1 MSGGDGTMVLNKLV
15 ICGVGLI
22 GGSLARALKAEG
34 AVKEVIGVGRS
45 EASLRR
51 ACELGVIDRAA
62 TSMAAA
68 VTGADV
74 VVLAAPVAQTPALLS
89 AIRPCLGGNTIV
101 TDAGSTKSDAVAAAN
116 AAFGDDAWRFVPGHP
131 IAGAERSGVE
141 AATVDLYRDRRVVL
155 CPQPGNRSEDV
166 ARIRGMWETTG
177 ARVSE
182 MSETQHDHVFASVS
196 HLPHVLSYALIAQI
210 LDAPDASLKFGFAG
224 GGFRD
229 FTRIAASNPE
239 MWRDICVANRDA
251 LLAELDGYLATL
263 GSLRQLIDAGDG
275 AGLEAVFARA
285 SQARTD
291 WARQQE
297 K

>member
-1 MSGGDGTMVLNKLV
+1 MRLNKLV

-22 GGSLARALKAEG
+22 GGSLARALKAAG
-34 AVKEVIGVGRS
+34 AVNEVVGVGRTQ
-45 EASLRR
+45 ASLAR
-51 ACELGVIDRAA
+51 ACELGVIDQAA
-62 TSMAAA
+62 TSMADA
-68 VTGADV
+68 VSGADIV
-74 VVLAAPVAQTPALLS
+74 LLAAPVAQTPALLA
-89 AIRPCLGGNTIV
+89 AIRPHLRGETIV
-101 TDAGSTKSDAVAAAN
+101 TDAGSTKTDAVAAAQE
-116 AAFGDDAWRFVPGHP
+116 ALGDEAWRFVPGHP
-131 IAGAERSGVE
+131 IAGAELSGVD
-141 AATVDLYRDRRVVL
+141 AAKVDLYRDRRVVL
-155 CPQPGNRSEDV
+155 CPQPANRADDV
-166 ARIRGMWETTG
+166 ARVREMWEATG

-182 MSETQHDHVFASVS
+182 MTERQHDRVFASVS

-210 LDAPDASLKFGFAG
+210 LDAPDAALKFGFAG

-275 AGLEAVFARA
+275 AGLEAVFART

-291 WARQQE
+291 WAKQQE

>member
-1 MSGGDGTMVLNKLV
+1 MSLNKLV

-22 GGSLARALKAEG
+22 GGSLARALKAAG
-34 AVKEVIGVGRS
+34 TVKEVVGVGRS
-45 EASLRR
+45 EASLAR

-62 TSMAAA
+62 VSMADA
-68 VTGADV
+68 VAGADV
-74 VVLAAPVAQTPALLS
+74 VVLAAPVAQTPALFA
-89 AIRPCLGGNTIV
+89 AIRPHLAGHTIV
-101 TDAGSTKSDAVAAAN
+101 TDAGSTKTDAVAAAK
-116 AAFGDDAWRFVPGHP
+116 AALGDEVWRFVPGHP
-131 IAGAERSGVE
+131 IAGAELSGVD
-141 AATVDLYRDRRVVL
+141 AAKVDLYRDRRVVL

-166 ARIRGMWETTG
+166 ALVRTMWEATG

-182 MSETQHDHVFASVS
+182 MSETQHDRVFASVS

-210 LDAPDASLKFGFAG
+210 LEAPDAALKFGFAG

-239 MWRDICVANRDA
+239 MWRDICVANREA

-263 GSLRQLIDAGDG
+263 GTLRELIDAGDG
-275 AGLEAVFARA
+275 AGLEAVFART

-291 WARQQE
+291 WAKQQE

>member
-1 MSGGDGTMVLNKLV
+1 MRLNKLV

-22 GGSLARALKAEG
+22 GGSLARALKAAG
-34 AVKEVIGVGRS
+34 AVNEVVGVGRT
-45 EASLRR
+45 EASLAR

-62 TSMAAA
+62 TSIADA
-68 VTGADV
+68 VSGADIV
-74 VVLAAPVAQTPALLS
+74 LLAAPVAQTPALLA
-89 AIRPCLGGNTIV
+89 AIRPHLSGETIV
-101 TDAGSTKSDAVAAAN
+101 TDAGSTKTDAVAAASE
-116 AAFGDDAWRFVPGHP
+116 ALGDEAWRFVPGHP
-131 IAGAERSGVE
+131 IAGAELSGVD
-141 AATVDLYRDRRVVL
+141 AAKVDLYRDRRVVL
-155 CPQPGNRSEDV
+155 CPQPANRADDV
-166 ARIRGMWETTG
+166 ARVRGMWEATG

-182 MSETQHDHVFASVS
+182 MTERQHDRVFASVS

-275 AGLEAVFARA
+275 AGLEAVFART

-291 WARQQE
+291 WAKQQE

>member
-1 MSGGDGTMVLNKLV
+1 MSLNKLV

-22 GGSLARALKAEG
+22 GGSLARALKSAG
-34 AVKEVIGVGRS
+34 AVKEVVGVGRA
-45 EASLRR
+45 EASLAR

-62 TSMAAA
+62 TSMADA
-68 VTGADV
+68 VAGADIV
-74 VVLAAPVAQTPALLS
+74 LLAAPVAQTPALLA
-89 AIRPCLGGNTIV
+89 AIRPHLGGQTVV
-101 TDAGSTKSDAVAAAN
+101 TDAGSTKTDAVVAAQAEL
-116 AAFGDDAWRFVPGHP
+116 GDEVWRFVPGHP
-131 IAGAERSGVE
+131 IAGAELSGVD
-141 AATVDLYRDRRVVL
+141 AAKADLYRDRRVVL
-155 CPQPGNRSEDV
+155 CPQAGNRSDDV
-166 ARIRGMWETTG
+166 ARVRAMWEATG

-182 MSETQHDHVFASVS
+182 MTETQHDHVFASVS

-210 LDAPDASLKFGFAG
+210 LDAPDAALKFGFAG

-275 AGLEAVFARA
+275 AGLEAVFART

-291 WARQQE
+291 WAKQQE

>member
-1 MSGGDGTMVLNKLV
+1 MNTMRVNRLV

-22 GGSLARALKAEG
+22 GGSLARALKAAG
-34 AVKEVIGVGRS
+34 AVGEVVGVGRS
-45 EASLRR
+45 EASLAR
-51 ACELGVIDRAA
+51 ARELGVIDRAA
-62 TSMAAA
+62 TSMAQD
-68 VTGADV
+68 VPGADI
-74 VVLAAPVAQTPALLS
+74 VVLAAPVAQTPALLA
-89 AIRPCLGGNTIV
+89 AIRPHLGGGTLV
-101 TDAGSTKSDAVAAAN
+101 TDAGSTKSDAVAAAR
-116 AAFGDDAWRFVPGHP
+116 AALDDEAWRFVPGHP
-131 IAGAERSGVE
+131 IAGAELSGVD
-141 AATVDLYRDRRVVL
+141 AAKADLYRDRRVVL
-155 CPQPGNRSEDV
+155 CPQAVNRAQDV
-166 ARIRGMWETTG
+166 ARVRAMWEATG

-182 MSETQHDHVFASVS
+182 MSETQHDRVFASVS

-210 LDAPDASLKFGFAG
+210 LEAPDAALKFGFAG

-263 GSLRQLIDAGDG
+263 GALRQLIDAGDG
-275 AGLEAVFARA
+275 AGLEAIFART

-291 WARQQE
+291 WAKQQE

>member
-1 MSGGDGTMVLNKLV
+1 MRVNRLV

-22 GGSLARALKAEG
+22 GGSLARALKAAG
-34 AVKEVIGVGRS
+34 AVGEVVGVGRS
-45 EASLRR
+45 EASLAR
-51 ACELGVIDRAA
+51 ARELGVIDRAA
-62 TSMAAA
+62 TSMAQD
-68 VTGADV
+68 VPGADI
-74 VVLAAPVAQTPALLS
+74 VVLAAPVAQTPALLA
-89 AIRPCLGGNTIV
+89 AIRPHLGGGTLV
-101 TDAGSTKSDAVAAAN
+101 TDAGSTKSDAVAAAR
-116 AAFGDDAWRFVPGHP
+116 AALDDEAWRFVPGHP
-131 IAGAERSGVE
+131 IAGAELSGVD
-141 AATVDLYRDRRVVL
+141 AAKADLYRDRRVVL
-155 CPQPGNRSEDV
+155 CPQAVNRAQDV
-166 ARIRGMWETTG
+166 ARVRAMWEATG

-182 MSETQHDHVFASVS
+182 MSETQHDRVFASVS

-210 LDAPDASLKFGFAG
+210 LEAPDAALKFGFAG

-263 GSLRQLIDAGDG
+263 GALRQLIDAGDG
-275 AGLEAVFARA
+275 AGLEAIFART

-291 WARQQE
+291 WAKQQE

>member
-1 MSGGDGTMVLNKLV
+1 MSLNKLV

-22 GGSLARALKAEG
+22 GGSLARALKATG
-34 AVKEVIGVGRS
+34 TVKEVVGVGRS
-45 EASLRR
+45 EASLAR

-62 TSMAAA
+62 VSMADA

-74 VVLAAPVAQTPALLS
+74 VVLAAPVAQTPALLA
-89 AIRPCLGGNTIV
+89 AIRPHLGGNTIV
-101 TDAGSTKSDAVAAAN
+101 TDAGSTKTDAVAAARE
-116 AAFGDDAWRFVPGHP
+116 ALGDEVWRFVPGHP
-131 IAGAERSGVE
+131 IAGAELSGVD
-141 AATVDLYRDRRVVL
+141 AAKVDLYRDRRVVL
-155 CPQPGNRSEDV
+155 CPQPDNRREDV
-166 ARIRGMWETTG
+166 AQVRAMWEATG

-182 MSETQHDHVFASVS
+182 MSETQHDRVFASVS

-210 LDAPDASLKFGFAG
+210 LEAPDAALKFGFAG

-239 MWRDICVANRDA
+239 MWRDICVANREA

-263 GSLRQLIDAGDG
+263 GTLRELIDTGDG

-285 SQARTD
+285 SRARTD
-291 WARQQE
+291 WAKQQE

>member
-1 MSGGDGTMVLNKLV
+1 MSLNKLV

-22 GGSLARALKAEG
+22 GGSLARALKAAD
-34 AVKEVIGVGRS
+34 AVNEVVGVGRT
-45 EASLRR
+45 EASLAR

-62 TSMAAA
+62 ISMADA
-68 VTGADV
+68 VSGADIV
-74 VVLAAPVAQTPALLS
+74 LLAAPVAQTPALLA
-89 AIRPCLGGNTIV
+89 AIRPHLSGETIV
-101 TDAGSTKSDAVAAAN
+101 TDAGSTKTDAVAAAHE
-116 AAFGDDAWRFVPGHP
+116 ALGDEAWRFVPGHP
-131 IAGAERSGVE
+131 IAGAELSGVD
-141 AATVDLYRDRRVVL
+141 AAKVDLYRDRRVVL
-155 CPQPGNRSEDV
+155 CPQPANRADDV
-166 ARIRGMWETTG
+166 ARVRTMWEATG

-182 MSETQHDHVFASVS
+182 MTERQHDRVFASVS

-210 LDAPDASLKFGFAG
+210 LDAPDAALKFGFAG

-275 AGLEAVFARA
+275 AGLEAVFART

-291 WARQQE
+291 WAKQQE

>member
-1 MSGGDGTMVLNKLV
+1 MRLNKLV

-22 GGSLARALKAEG
+22 GGSLARALKAAG
-34 AVKEVIGVGRS
+34 AVNEVVGVGRT
-45 EASLRR
+45 EASLAR

-62 TSMAAA
+62 TSIADA
-68 VTGADV
+68 VSGADIV
-74 VVLAAPVAQTPALLS
+74 LLAAPVAQTPALL
-89 AIRPCLGGNTIV
+89 ATIRPHLSGETIV
-101 TDAGSTKSDAVAAAN
+101 TDAGSTKTDAVAAAHE
-116 AAFGDDAWRFVPGHP
+116 ALGDEAWRFVPGHP
-131 IAGAERSGVE
+131 IAGAELSGVD
-141 AATVDLYRDRRVVL
+141 AAKVDLYRDRRVVL
-155 CPQPGNRSEDV
+155 CPQPANRAEDV
-166 ARIRGMWETTG
+166 ARVRGMWEATG

-182 MSETQHDHVFASVS
+182 MTERQHDRVFASVS

-210 LDAPDASLKFGFAG
+210 LDAPDAALKFGFAG

-275 AGLEAVFARA
+275 AGLEAVFART

-291 WARQQE
+291 WAKQQE

>member
-1 MSGGDGTMVLNKLV
+1 MSLNKLV

-22 GGSLARALKAEG
+22 GGSLARALKAAG
-34 AVKEVIGVGRS
+34 AVKEVVGVGRS
-45 EASLRR
+45 EASLAR

-62 TSMAAA
+62 VSMAEA
-68 VTGADV
+68 VAGADV
-74 VVLAAPVAQTPALLS
+74 VVLAAPVAQTPALLA
-89 AIRPCLGGNTIV
+89 AIRPFLGGDTIV
-101 TDAGSTKSDAVAAAN
+101 TDAGSTKTDAVTAARTAL
-116 AAFGDDAWRFVPGHP
+116 GDEVWRFVPGHP
-131 IAGAERSGVE
+131 IAGAELSGVD
-141 AATVDLYRDRRVVL
+141 AAKADLYRDRRVVL
-155 CPQPGNRSEDV
+155 CPQANNRQADV
-166 ARIRGMWETTG
+166 ARVRAMWEATG

-182 MSETQHDHVFASVS
+182 MSETQHDRVFASVS

-210 LDAPDASLKFGFAG
+210 LDAPDAASKFGFAG

-251 LLAELDGYLATL
+251 LLAELDGYIATL

-275 AGLEAVFARA
+275 AGLEAVFART
-285 SQARTD
+285 SRARTD
-291 WARQQE
+291 WAKQQE

>member
-1 MSGGDGTMVLNKLV
+1 MNAMRVNKLV

-22 GGSLARALKAEG
+22 GGSLARALKAAD
-34 AVKEVIGVGRS
+34 AVGEVVGVGRS
-45 EASLRR
+45 EASLVR

-62 TSMAAA
+62 TSMEEA
-68 VTGADV
+68 VRDADI
-74 VVLAAPVAQTPALLS
+74 VVLAAPVAQTPALLA
-89 AIRPCLGGNTIV
+89 AICPHLGGNTLV
-101 TDAGSTKSDAVAAAN
+101 TDAGSTKSDAVAAAR
-116 AAFGDDAWRFVPGHP
+116 AALGGDAWRFVPGHP
-131 IAGAERSGVE
+131 IAGAELSGVD
-141 AATVDLYRDRRVVL
+141 AAKADLYRDRRVVL
-155 CPQPGNRSEDV
+155 CPQPDNRIEDV
-166 ARIRGMWETTG
+166 ARVRAMWEAAG

-182 MSETQHDHVFASVS
+182 MSERQHDRVFASVS

-210 LDAPDASLKFGFAG
+210 LDAPDATLKFGFAG

-263 GSLRQLIDAGDG
+263 GTLRQLIDAGDG
-275 AGLEAVFARA
+275 AGLEAVFART

-291 WARQQE
+291 WAKQQE
-297 K
+297 R

>member
-1 MSGGDGTMVLNKLV
+1 MSLNKLV

-22 GGSLARALKAEG
+22 GGSLARALKSAG
-34 AVKEVIGVGRS
+34 AVTEVVGVGRT
-45 EASLRR
+45 EASLAR

-62 TSMAAA
+62 TSMADA
-68 VTGADV
+68 VAGADIV
-74 VVLAAPVAQTPALLS
+74 LLAAPVAQTPALFA
-89 AIRPCLGGNTIV
+89 AIRPHLGGQTIV
-101 TDAGSTKSDAVAAAN
+101 TDAGSTKTDAVAAAKTEL
-116 AAFGDDAWRFVPGHP
+116 GDEVWRFVPGHP
-131 IAGAERSGVE
+131 IAGAELSGVD
-141 AATVDLYRDRRVVL
+141 AAKADLYRDRRVVL
-155 CPQPGNRSEDV
+155 CPQAGNRRDDV
-166 ARIRGMWETTG
+166 ARVRAMWEATG

-182 MSETQHDHVFASVS
+182 MTETQHDRVFASVS

-210 LDAPDASLKFGFAG
+210 LDAPDAALKFGFAG

-275 AGLEAVFARA
+275 AGLEAVFART

-291 WARQQE
+291 WAKQQE

>member
-1 MSGGDGTMVLNKLV
+1 MSLNKLV

-22 GGSLARALKAEG
+22 GGSLARALKVAG
-34 AVKEVIGVGRS
+34 VVKEVVGVGRS
-45 EASLRR
+45 EASLAR

-62 TSMAAA
+62 VSMADA

-74 VVLAAPVAQTPALLS
+74 VVLAAPVAQTPALLA
-89 AIRPCLGGNTIV
+89 AIRPYLGGQTIV
-101 TDAGSTKSDAVAAAN
+101 TDAGSTKTDAVAAAKV
-116 AAFGDDAWRFVPGHP
+116 ALSDEVWRFVPGHP
-131 IAGAERSGVE
+131 IAGAELSGVD
-141 AATVDLYRDRRVVL
+141 AAKADLYLDRRVVL
-155 CPQPGNRSEDV
+155 CPQAGNRSEDV
-166 ARIRGMWETTG
+166 ARVRAMWEATG

-182 MSETQHDHVFASVS
+182 MSETQHDRVFASVS

-210 LDAPDASLKFGFAG
+210 LEAPDAALKLGFAG

-239 MWRDICVANRDA
+239 MWRDICVANREA

-263 GSLRQLIDAGDG
+263 GRLRELIDAGDG
-275 AGLEAVFARA
+275 AGLEAVFART

-291 WARQQE
+291 WAKQQE

>member
-1 MSGGDGTMVLNKLV
+1 MSLNKLV

-22 GGSLARALKAEG
+22 GGSLARALKAAG
-34 AVKEVIGVGRS
+34 AVKEIVGVGRTES
-45 EASLRR
+45 SLAR

-62 TSMAAA
+62 TSMADA
-68 VTGADV
+68 VAGADIV
-74 VVLAAPVAQTPALLS
+74 LLAAPVAQTPALLA
-89 AIRPCLGGNTIV
+89 AIRPYLEGHTIV
-101 TDAGSTKSDAVAAAN
+101 TDAGSTKTDAVAAARS
-116 AAFGDDAWRFVPGHP
+116 ALGDDAWRFVPGHP
-131 IAGAERSGVE
+131 IAGAELSGVD
-141 AATVDLYRDRRVVL
+141 AAKVDLYRDRRVVL
-155 CPQPGNRSEDV
+155 CPQAGNRSEDV
-166 ARIRGMWETTG
+166 ARVRAMWEATG

-182 MSETQHDHVFASVS
+182 MTETQHDRVFASVS

-210 LDAPDASLKFGFAG
+210 LDAPDAAQKFGFAG

-263 GSLRQLIDAGDG
+263 GSLRELIDAGDG
-275 AGLEAVFARA
+275 AGLEAVFART

-291 WARQQE
+291 WAKQQE

>member
-1 MSGGDGTMVLNKLV
+1 MSVNKLV

-22 GGSLARALKAEG
+22 GGSLARALKAAG
-34 AVKEVIGVGRS
+34 AVKEVVGVGRTQT
-45 EASLRR
+45 SLVR

-62 TSMAAA
+62 VSMADA
-68 VTGADV
+68 VAGADIV
-74 VVLAAPVAQTPALLS
+74 LLAAPVAQTPALLA
-89 AIRPCLGGNTIV
+89 AIRPHLGGTTIV
-101 TDAGSTKSDAVAAAN
+101 TDAGSTKSDAVAAAH
-116 AAFGDDAWRFVPGHP
+116 AALGEDAWRFVPGHP
-131 IAGAERSGVE
+131 IAGAELSGVD
-141 AATVDLYRDRRVVL
+141 AAKADLYRDRRVVL
-155 CPQPGNRSEDV
+155 CPQPENRSDDV
-166 ARIRGMWETTG
+166 ARVRAMWEATG

-182 MSETQHDHVFASVS
+182 MTPTQHDHVFASVS

-210 LDAPDASLKFGFAG
+210 LDAPDAALKFGFAG

-275 AGLEAVFARA
+275 AGLEAVFART
-285 SQARTD
+285 SRARTD
-291 WARQQE
+291 WAKQQE

>member
-1 MSGGDGTMVLNKLV
+1 MSLNKLV

-22 GGSLARALKAEG
+22 GGSLARALKAAG
-34 AVKEVIGVGRS
+34 TVKEVVGVGRS
-45 EASLRR
+45 EASLAR

-62 TSMAAA
+62 VSMADA
-68 VTGADV
+68 VAGADV
-74 VVLAAPVAQTPALLS
+74 VVLAAPVAQTPALFA
-89 AIRPCLGGNTIV
+89 AIRPHLVGHTIV
-101 TDAGSTKSDAVAAAN
+101 TDAGSTKTDAVTAAK
-116 AAFGDDAWRFVPGHP
+116 AALGDEAWRFVPGHP
-131 IAGAERSGVE
+131 IAGAELSGVD
-141 AATVDLYRDRRVVL
+141 AAKVDLYRDRRVVL
-155 CPQPGNRSEDV
+155 CPQPANRSEDV
-166 ARIRGMWETTG
+166 ALVRAMWEATG

-182 MSETQHDHVFASVS
+182 MSETQHDRVFASVS

-210 LDAPDASLKFGFAG
+210 LEAPDAALKFGFAG

-239 MWRDICVANRDA
+239 MWRDICVANREA

-263 GSLRQLIDAGDG
+263 GTLRELIDAGDG
-275 AGLEAVFARA
+275 AGLEAVFART

-291 WARQQE
+291 WAKQQE

>member
-1 MSGGDGTMVLNKLV
+1 MRLNKLV

-22 GGSLARALKAEG
+22 GGSLARALKAAG
-34 AVKEVIGVGRS
+34 AVNEVVGVGRT
-45 EASLRR
+45 EASLAR

-62 TSMAAA
+62 TSIADA
-68 VTGADV
+68 VSGADIV
-74 VVLAAPVAQTPALLS
+74 LLAAPVAQTPALLA
-89 AIRPCLGGNTIV
+89 AIRPHLSGETIV
-101 TDAGSTKSDAVAAAN
+101 TDAGSTKTDAVAAALE
-116 AAFGDDAWRFVPGHP
+116 ALGDEAWRFVPGHP
-131 IAGAERSGVE
+131 IAGAELSGVD
-141 AATVDLYRDRRVVL
+141 AAKVDLYRDRRVVL
-155 CPQPGNRSEDV
+155 CPQPANRADDV
-166 ARIRGMWETTG
+166 ARVRGMWEATG

-182 MSETQHDHVFASVS
+182 MTERQHDRVFASVS

-210 LDAPDASLKFGFAG
+210 LDAPDAALKFGFAG

-275 AGLEAVFARA
+275 AGLEAVFART

-291 WARQQE
+291 WAKQQE

>member
-1 MSGGDGTMVLNKLV
+1 MRVNKLV

-22 GGSLARALKAEG
+22 GGSLARALKAAD
-34 AVKEVIGVGRS
+34 AVGEVVGVGRS
-45 EASLRR
+45 EASLVR

-62 TSMAAA
+62 TSMEEA
-68 VTGADV
+68 VRDADI
-74 VVLAAPVAQTPALLS
+74 VVLAAPVAQTPALLA
-89 AIRPCLGGNTIV
+89 AICPHLGGNTLV
-101 TDAGSTKSDAVAAAN
+101 TDAGSTKSDAVAAAR
-116 AAFGDDAWRFVPGHP
+116 AALGGDAWRFVPGHP
-131 IAGAERSGVE
+131 IAGAELSGVD
-141 AATVDLYRDRRVVL
+141 AAKADLYRDRRVVL
-155 CPQPGNRSEDV
+155 CPQPDNRIEDV
-166 ARIRGMWETTG
+166 ARVRAMWEAAG

-182 MSETQHDHVFASVS
+182 MSERQHDRVFASVS

-210 LDAPDASLKFGFAG
+210 LDAPDATLKFGFAG

-263 GSLRQLIDAGDG
+263 GTLRQLIDAGDG
-275 AGLEAVFARA
+275 AGLEAVFART

-291 WARQQE
+291 WAKQQE
-297 K
+297 R

>member
-1 MSGGDGTMVLNKLV
+1 MSLNKLV

-22 GGSLARALKAEG
+22 GGSLARALKVAG
-34 AVKEVIGVGRS
+34 AVKEVVGVGRS
-45 EASLRR
+45 EASLAR

-62 TSMAAA
+62 VSMADA

-74 VVLAAPVAQTPALLS
+74 VVLAAPVAQTPALLA
-89 AIRPCLGGNTIV
+89 AIRPYLGGQTIV
-101 TDAGSTKSDAVAAAN
+101 TDAGSTKTDAVAAAKVSLS
-116 AAFGDDAWRFVPGHP
+116 DEVWRFVPGHP
-131 IAGAERSGVE
+131 IAGAELSGVD
-141 AATVDLYRDRRVVL
+141 AAKADLYLDRRVVL
-155 CPQPGNRSEDV
+155 CPQAGNRSEDV
-166 ARIRGMWETTG
+166 ARVRAMWEATG

-182 MSETQHDHVFASVS
+182 MSETQHDRVFASVS

-210 LDAPDASLKFGFAG
+210 LEAPDAALKLGFAG

-239 MWRDICVANRDA
+239 MWRDICVANREA

-263 GSLRQLIDAGDG
+263 GRLRELIDAGDG
-275 AGLEAVFARA
+275 AGLEAVFART

-291 WARQQE
+291 WAKQQE

>member
-1 MSGGDGTMVLNKLV
+1 MSLNKLV

-22 GGSLARALKAEG
+22 GGSLARALKVAG
-34 AVKEVIGVGRS
+34 VVKEVVGVGRS
-45 EASLRR
+45 EASLAR

-62 TSMAAA
+62 VSMADAM
-68 VTGADV
+68 TGADV
-74 VVLAAPVAQTPALLS
+74 VVLAAPVAQTPALLA
-89 AIRPCLGGNTIV
+89 AIRPYLGGQTIV
-101 TDAGSTKSDAVAAAN
+101 TDAGSTKTDAVAAAKV
-116 AAFGDDAWRFVPGHP
+116 ALSDEVWRFVPGHP
-131 IAGAERSGVE
+131 IAGAELSGVD
-141 AATVDLYRDRRVVL
+141 AAKADLYLDRRVVL
-155 CPQPGNRSEDV
+155 CPQAGNRSEDV
-166 ARIRGMWETTG
+166 ARVRAMWEATG

-182 MSETQHDHVFASVS
+182 MSETQHDRVFASVS

-210 LDAPDASLKFGFAG
+210 LEAPDAALKLGFAG

-239 MWRDICVANRDA
+239 MWRDICVANREA

-263 GSLRQLIDAGDG
+263 GRLRELIDAGDG
-275 AGLEAVFARA
+275 AGLEAVFART

-291 WARQQE
+291 WAKQQE

>member
-1 MSGGDGTMVLNKLV
+1 MSLNKLV

-22 GGSLARALKAEG
+22 GGSLARALKAAG
-34 AVKEVIGVGRS
+34 TVKEVVGVGRS
-45 EASLRR
+45 ETSLAR

-62 TSMAAA
+62 ASMADA

-74 VVLAAPVAQTPALLS
+74 VVLAAPVAQTPALFA
-89 AIRPCLGGNTIV
+89 AIRPHLGGNTIV
-101 TDAGSTKSDAVAAAN
+101 TDAGSTKTDAVVAAK
-116 AAFGDDAWRFVPGHP
+116 AALGEEVWRFVPGHP
-131 IAGAERSGVE
+131 IAGAELSGVD
-141 AATVDLYRDRRVVL
+141 AAKVDLYRDRRVVL
-155 CPQPGNRSEDV
+155 CPQPGNRREDV
-166 ARIRGMWETTG
+166 ARVRAMWEATG

-182 MSETQHDHVFASVS
+182 MSETQHDRVFASVS

-210 LDAPDASLKFGFAG
+210 LEAPDAALKFGFAG

-239 MWRDICVANRDA
+239 MWRDICVANREA

-263 GSLRQLIDAGDG
+263 GTLRELIDAGDG
-275 AGLEAVFARA
+275 AGLEAVFSRT

-291 WARQQE
+291 WAKQQE

>member
-1 MSGGDGTMVLNKLV
+1 MSLNKLV

-22 GGSLARALKAEG
+22 GGSLARALKVAG
-34 AVKEVIGVGRS
+34 AVKEVVGVGRS
-45 EASLRR
+45 EASLAR

-62 TSMAAA
+62 VSMADA

-74 VVLAAPVAQTPALLS
+74 VVLAAPVAQTPALLA
-89 AIRPCLGGNTIV
+89 AIRPYLGGQTIV
-101 TDAGSTKSDAVAAAN
+101 TDAGSTKTDAVAAAKV
-116 AAFGDDAWRFVPGHP
+116 ALSDEVWRFVPGHP
-131 IAGAERSGVE
+131 IAGAELSGVD
-141 AATVDLYRDRRVVL
+141 AAKADLYLDRRVVL
-155 CPQPGNRSEDV
+155 CPQAGNRSEDV
-166 ARIRGMWETTG
+166 ARVRAMWEATG

-182 MSETQHDHVFASVS
+182 MSETQHDRVFASVS

-210 LDAPDASLKFGFAG
+210 LEAPDAALKLGFAG

-239 MWRDICVANRDA
+239 MWRDICVANREA

-263 GSLRQLIDAGDG
+263 GRLRELIDAGDG
-275 AGLEAVFARA
+275 AGLEAVFART

-291 WARQQE
+291 WAKQQE

>member
-1 MSGGDGTMVLNKLV
+1 MNAMRVNKLV

-22 GGSLARALKAEG
+22 GGSLARALKAVD
-34 AVKEVIGVGRS
+34 AVDEVVGVGRS
-45 EASLRR
+45 EASLAR

-62 TSMAAA
+62 TSMEAA
-68 VTGADV
+68 VRDADI
-74 VVLAAPVAQTPALLS
+74 VVLAAPVAQTPALLA
-89 AIRPCLGGNTIV
+89 AIRPHLGGNTLV
-101 TDAGSTKSDAVAAAN
+101 TDAGSTKSDAVAAAR
-116 AAFGDDAWRFVPGHP
+116 ATLGDDAWRFVPGHP
-131 IAGAERSGVE
+131 IAGAELSGVD
-141 AATVDLYRDRRVVL
+141 AAKADLYRDRRVVL
-155 CPQPGNRSEDV
+155 CPQPDNRIEDV
-166 ARIRGMWETTG
+166 ARVRAMWEAAG

-182 MSETQHDHVFASVS
+182 MSEMQHDRVFASVS

-210 LDAPDASLKFGFAG
+210 LDAPDAALKFGFAG

-263 GSLRQLIDAGDG
+263 GTLRQLIDAGDG
-275 AGLEAVFARA
+275 AGLEAVFART

-291 WARQQE
+291 WAKQQE

>member
-1 MSGGDGTMVLNKLV
+1 MSLNKLV

-22 GGSLARALKAEG
+22 GGSLARALKAG
-34 AVKEVIGVGRS
+34 AAVKEVVGVGRT
-45 EASLRR
+45 EASLAR

-62 TSMAAA
+62 TSMADA
-68 VTGADV
+68 VAGADV
-74 VVLAAPVAQTPALLS
+74 VLLAAPVAQTPALLA
-89 AIRPCLGGNTIV
+89 AICPHLEGRAIV
-101 TDAGSTKSDAVAAAN
+101 TDAGSTKTDAVAAARE
-116 AAFGDDAWRFVPGHP
+116 ALGDEAWRFVPGHP
-131 IAGAERSGVE
+131 IAGAELSGVD
-141 AATVDLYRDRRVVL
+141 AAKADLYRDRRVVL

-166 ARIRGMWETTG
+166 ARVRAMWEATG
-177 ARVSE
+177 AKVSE
-182 MSETQHDHVFASVS
+182 MTETQHDRVFASVS

-210 LDAPDASLKFGFAG
+210 LDAPDAALKFGFAG

-275 AGLEAVFARA
+275 AGLEAVFART
-285 SQARTD
+285 SLARTE
-291 WARQQE
+291 WAKQQE

>member
-1 MSGGDGTMVLNKLV
+1 MRLNKLV

-22 GGSLARALKAEG
+22 GGSLARALKAAG
-34 AVKEVIGVGRS
+34 AVNEVVGVGRT
-45 EASLRR
+45 EASLAR

-62 TSMAAA
+62 TSMADALS
-68 VTGADV
+68 GADIV
-74 VVLAAPVAQTPALLS
+74 LLAAPVAQTPALLA
-89 AIRPCLGGNTIV
+89 AIRPHLSGETIV
-101 TDAGSTKSDAVAAAN
+101 TDAGSTKTDAVAAAHE
-116 AAFGDDAWRFVPGHP
+116 ALGDEAWRFVPGHP
-131 IAGAERSGVE
+131 IAGAELSGVD
-141 AATVDLYRDRRVVL
+141 AAKVDLYRDRRVVL
-155 CPQPGNRSEDV
+155 CPQPANRADDV
-166 ARIRGMWETTG
+166 ARVRAMWEATG

-182 MSETQHDHVFASVS
+182 MTERQHDRVFASVS

-210 LDAPDASLKFGFAG
+210 LDAPDAALKFGFAG

-251 LLAELDGYLATL
+251 LLSELDGYLATL

-275 AGLEAVFARA
+275 AGLEAVFART

-291 WARQQE
+291 WAKQQE

>member
-1 MSGGDGTMVLNKLV
+1 MNAMRVNKLV

-22 GGSLARALKAEG
+22 GGSLARALKAVD
-34 AVKEVIGVGRS
+34 AVDEVVGVGRS
-45 EASLRR
+45 EASLAR

-62 TSMAAA
+62 TSMEAA
-68 VTGADV
+68 VRAADI
-74 VVLAAPVAQTPALLS
+74 VVLAAPVAQTPALLA
-89 AIRPCLGGNTIV
+89 AIRPHLGGNTLV
-101 TDAGSTKSDAVAAAN
+101 TDAGSTKSDAVAAAR
-116 AAFGDDAWRFVPGHP
+116 ATLGDDAWRFVPGHP
-131 IAGAERSGVE
+131 IAGAELSGVD
-141 AATVDLYRDRRVVL
+141 AAKADLYRDRRVVL
-155 CPQPGNRSEDV
+155 CPQPDNRIEDV
-166 ARIRGMWETTG
+166 ARVRAMWEAAG

-182 MSETQHDHVFASVS
+182 MSEMQHDRVFASVS

-210 LDAPDASLKFGFAG
+210 LDAPDAALKFGFAG

-263 GSLRQLIDAGDG
+263 GTLRQLIDAGDG
-275 AGLEAVFARA
+275 AGLEAVFART

-291 WARQQE
+291 WAKQQE

>member
-1 MSGGDGTMVLNKLV
+1 MNTMRVNRLV

-22 GGSLARALKAEG
+22 GGSLARALKAAG
-34 AVKEVIGVGRS
+34 AVGEVVGVGRS
-45 EASLRR
+45 EASLAR
-51 ACELGVIDRAA
+51 ARELGVIDRAA
-62 TSMAAA
+62 TSMAQA
-68 VTGADV
+68 VRGADI
-74 VVLAAPVAQTPALLS
+74 VVLAAPVAQTPALLA
-89 AIRPCLGGNTIV
+89 AIRPHLGGGTLV
-101 TDAGSTKSDAVAAAN
+101 TDAGSTKSDAVAAAR
-116 AAFGDDAWRFVPGHP
+116 AALDDEAWRFVPGHP
-131 IAGAERSGVE
+131 IAGAELSGVD
-141 AATVDLYRDRRVVL
+141 AAKADLYRDRRVVL
-155 CPQPGNRSEDV
+155 CPQAVNRAQDV
-166 ARIRGMWETTG
+166 ARVRAMWEATG

-182 MSETQHDHVFASVS
+182 MSETQHDRVFASVS

-210 LDAPDASLKFGFAG
+210 LEAPDAALKFGFAG

-263 GSLRQLIDAGDG
+263 GALRQLIDAGDG
-275 AGLEAVFARA
+275 AGLEAVFART

-291 WARQQE
+291 WAKQQE

>member
-1 MSGGDGTMVLNKLV
+1 MRFNKLV

-22 GGSLARALKAEG
+22 GGSLARALKAAG
-34 AVKEVIGVGRS
+34 AVNEVVGVGRT
-45 EASLRR
+45 EASLAR

-62 TSMAAA
+62 TSMADA
-68 VTGADV
+68 VSGADIV
-74 VVLAAPVAQTPALLS
+74 LLAAPVAQTPALLA
-89 AIRPCLGGNTIV
+89 AIRPHLSGETIV
-101 TDAGSTKSDAVAAAN
+101 TDAGSTKTDAVAAAHE
-116 AAFGDDAWRFVPGHP
+116 ALGGEAWRFVPGHP
-131 IAGAERSGVE
+131 IAGAELSGVD
-141 AATVDLYRDRRVVL
+141 AAKVDLYRDRRVVL
-155 CPQPGNRSEDV
+155 CPQPANRADDV
-166 ARIRGMWETTG
+166 ARVRAMWEATG

-182 MSETQHDHVFASVS
+182 MTERQHDRVFASVS

-210 LDAPDASLKFGFAG
+210 LDAPDAALKFGFAG

-275 AGLEAVFARA
+275 AGLEAVFART

-291 WARQQE
+291 WAKQQE

>member
-1 MSGGDGTMVLNKLV
+1 MAGDTSMSLNKLV

-22 GGSLARALKAEG
+22 GGSLARALKAAG
-34 AVKEVIGVGRS
+34 DVREVVGVGRS
-45 EASLRR
+45 ETSLAR

-62 TSMAAA
+62 TSMADA
-68 VTGADV
+68 VAGADI
-74 VVLAAPVAQTPALLS
+74 VVLAAPVAQTPALL
-89 AIRPCLGGNTIV
+89 AAMRGHLHGDTIV
-101 TDAGSTKSDAVAAAN
+101 TDAGSTKSDAVAAAR
-116 AAFGDDAWRFVPGHP
+116 ASLGDAVWRFVPGHP
-131 IAGAERSGVE
+131 IAGAELSGVD
-141 AATVDLYRDRRVVL
+141 AAKADLYRDRRVVL
-155 CPQPGNRSEDV
+155 CPQPENRGEDV
-166 ARIRGMWETTG
+166 ARVRAMWEATG

-182 MSETQHDHVFASVS
+182 MTETQHDRVFASVS

-210 LDAPDASLKFGFAG
+210 LEAPDAALKFGFAG

-239 MWRDICVANRDA
+239 MWRDICVANREA

-263 GSLRQLIDAGDG
+263 GTLRQLIDAGDG
-275 AGLEAVFARA
+275 AGLEAVFART

-291 WARQQE
+291 WAKQQE

>member
-1 MSGGDGTMVLNKLV
+1 MPLNKLV

-22 GGSLARALKAEG
+22 GGSLARALKAAG
-34 AVKEVIGVGRS
+34 AVNEVVGVGRT
-45 EASLRR
+45 EASLAR

-62 TSMAAA
+62 TSMADA
-68 VTGADV
+68 VSGADV
-74 VVLAAPVAQTPALLS
+74 VLLAAPVAQTPALLA
-89 AIRPCLGGNTIV
+89 AIRPHLSGETIV
-101 TDAGSTKSDAVAAAN
+101 TDAGSTKTDAVAAAHE
-116 AAFGDDAWRFVPGHP
+116 ALGDAAWRFVPGHP
-131 IAGAERSGVE
+131 IAGAELSGVD
-141 AATVDLYRDRRVVL
+141 AAKVDLYRDRRVVL
-155 CPQPGNRSEDV
+155 CPQPANRADDV
-166 ARIRGMWETTG
+166 ARVRAMWEATG

-182 MSETQHDHVFASVS
+182 MTERQHDHVFASVS

-210 LDAPDASLKFGFAG
+210 LDAPDAALKFGFAG

-275 AGLEAVFARA
+275 AGLEAVFART

-291 WARQQE
+291 WAKQQE

>member
-1 MSGGDGTMVLNKLV
+1 MSLNKLV

-22 GGSLARALKAEG
+22 GGSLARALKAAG
-34 AVKEVIGVGRS
+34 VVKEVVGVGRT
-45 EASLRR
+45 EASLAR

-62 TSMAAA
+62 SSMADA
-68 VTGADV
+68 VAGADIV
-74 VVLAAPVAQTPALLS
+74 LLAAPVAQTPALLA
-89 AIRPCLGGNTIV
+89 AIRPYLAGHTIV
-101 TDAGSTKSDAVAAAN
+101 TDAGSTKTDAVAAAHS
-116 AAFGDDAWRFVPGHP
+116 ALGDDAWRFVPGHP
-131 IAGAERSGVE
+131 IAGAELSGVD
-141 AATVDLYRDRRVVL
+141 AAKADLYRDRRIVL
-155 CPQPGNRSEDV
+155 CPQSGNRSDDV
-166 ARIRGMWETTG
+166 ARVRAMWEATG

-182 MSETQHDHVFASVS
+182 MTETQHDRVFASVS

-210 LDAPDASLKFGFAG
+210 LDAPDAALKFGFAG

-263 GSLRQLIDAGDG
+263 GALRQLIDAGDG
-275 AGLEAVFARA
+275 AGLEAVFART
-285 SQARTD
+285 SQARTE
-291 WARQQE
+291 WAKQQE

>member
-1 MSGGDGTMVLNKLV
+1 MRLNKLV

-22 GGSLARALKAEG
+22 GGSLARALKAAD
-34 AVKEVIGVGRS
+34 AVNEVVGVGRT
-45 EASLRR
+45 EASLAR

-62 TSMAAA
+62 TSMADA
-68 VTGADV
+68 VSGADIV
-74 VVLAAPVAQTPALLS
+74 LLAAPVAQTPALLA
-89 AIRPCLGGNTIV
+89 AIRVHLSGETIV
-101 TDAGSTKSDAVAAAN
+101 TDAGSTKTDAVAAAHE
-116 AAFGDDAWRFVPGHP
+116 ALGDEAWRFVPGHP
-131 IAGAERSGVE
+131 IAGAELSGVD
-141 AATVDLYRDRRVVL
+141 AAKVDLYRDRRVVL
-155 CPQPGNRSEDV
+155 CPQPANRAGDV
-166 ARIRGMWETTG
+166 VRVRAMWEATG

-182 MSETQHDHVFASVS
+182 MTERQHDRVFASVS

-210 LDAPDASLKFGFAG
+210 LDAPDAALKFGFAG

-275 AGLEAVFARA
+275 TGLEAVFART

-291 WARQQE
+291 WAKQQE

>member
-1 MSGGDGTMVLNKLV
+1 MSLNKLV

-22 GGSLARALKAEG
+22 GGSLARALKAAG
-34 AVKEVIGVGRS
+34 TVKEVVGVGRS
-45 EASLRR
+45 EASLAR

-62 TSMAAA
+62 VSMADA
-68 VTGADV
+68 VAGADV
-74 VVLAAPVAQTPALLS
+74 VVLAAPVAQTPALFA
-89 AIRPCLGGNTIV
+89 AIRPHLAGHTIV
-101 TDAGSTKSDAVAAAN
+101 TDAGSTKTDAVTAAK
-116 AAFGDDAWRFVPGHP
+116 AALGDEAWRFVPGHP
-131 IAGAERSGVE
+131 IAGAELSGVD
-141 AATVDLYRDRRVVL
+141 AAKVDLYRDRRVVL
-155 CPQPGNRSEDV
+155 CPQPANRSEDV
-166 ARIRGMWETTG
+166 ALVRAMWEATG

-182 MSETQHDHVFASVS
+182 MSETQHDRVFASVS

-210 LDAPDASLKFGFAG
+210 LEAPDAALKFGFAG

-239 MWRDICVANRDA
+239 MWRDICVANREA

-263 GSLRQLIDAGDG
+263 GTLRELIDAGDG
-275 AGLEAVFARA
+275 AGLEAVFART

-291 WARQQE
+291 WAKQQE

>member
-1 MSGGDGTMVLNKLV
+1 MSLNKLV

-22 GGSLARALKAEG
+22 GGSLARALKAAD
-34 AVKEVIGVGRS
+34 AVNEVVGVGRT
-45 EASLRR
+45 EASLAR

-62 TSMAAA
+62 TSMADA
-68 VTGADV
+68 VSGADIV
-74 VVLAAPVAQTPALLS
+74 LLAAPVAQTPALLA
-89 AIRPCLGGNTIV
+89 AIRPHLSGETIV
-101 TDAGSTKSDAVAAAN
+101 TDAGSTKTDAVAAAHE
-116 AAFGDDAWRFVPGHP
+116 ALGDEAWRFVPGHP
-131 IAGAERSGVE
+131 IAGAELSGVD
-141 AATVDLYRDRRVVL
+141 AAKVDLYRDRRVVL
-155 CPQPGNRSEDV
+155 CPQPANRADDV
-166 ARIRGMWETTG
+166 ARVRAMWEATG

-182 MSETQHDHVFASVS
+182 MTERQHDRVFASVS

-210 LDAPDASLKFGFAG
+210 LDAPDAALKFGFAG

-275 AGLEAVFARA
+275 AGLEAVFART

-291 WARQQE
+291 WAKQQE